1 MSQVLHPGYG
11 ELMRI
16 AVMAAGGVGGYFGG
30 RLAAAGHDVTFFARG
45 AHLEALRKQGLK
57 IESTH
62 GDLHVPSVQVTD
74 DPAGVAPV
82 EVVLFAVKL
91 WDLERAAIAL
101 RPLLSP
107 ATRVI
112 TVQNGID
119 ALERLAPII
128 GPDHAVPG
136 LAQIATVI
144 GSPGV
149 IVHTSKF
156 ALMRFG
162 HPDGHADPTLTAFA
176 AAAQAAGLDIA
187 LTDKIEVEL
196 WQKFVFLTAV
206 AGMTATTGFP
216 MGPILAD
223 PDTRAMFHALLSEV
237 SAVGRAKG
245 VALPPDHG
253 DKALAFADATL
264 PPHMK
269 ASMAHDLERGNRLEL
284 DWLNGKVVALGRA
297 LGVPTPANAAV
308 YAILKLHR
316 MGKA

>member
-1 MSQVLHPGYG
+1 
-11 ELMRI
+11 MRI

-45 AHLEALRKQGLK
+45 AHLDALRSNGLK
-57 IESTH
+57 IESPH
-62 GDLHVPSVQVTD
+62 GNLHLPSVQVTA
-74 DPAGVAPV
+74 DPADVAPV
-82 EVVLFAVKL
+82 EIVLFAVKL
-91 WDLERAAIAL
+91 WDLEKAAESL
-101 RPLLSP
+101 CPLLSP
-107 ATRVI
+107 TTRVI

-119 ALERLAPII
+119 AVERLAPIL
-128 GPDHAVPG
+128 GHDHVVPG

-149 IVHTSKF
+149 IVHSSKF
-156 ALMRFG
+156 ALLRCG
-162 HPDGHADPTLTAFA
+162 HLDGHADPTLSAFA
-176 AAAQAAGLDIA
+176 AAAQEAGLDVA

-196 WQKFVFLTAV
+196 WQKFVFLSAV

-216 MGPILAD
+216 MGPILSD
-223 PDTRAMFHALLSEV
+223 PDTRAMFHALLNEV

-284 DWLNGKVVALGRA
+284 DWLNGKVVALGRT
-297 LGVPTPANAAV
+297 LGVPTPTNEAV

-316 MGKA
+316 MGRQ

>member
-1 MSQVLHPGYG
+1 
-11 ELMRI
+11 MRI

-45 AHLEALRKQGLK
+45 AHLDALRQNGLR
-57 IESTH
+57 IESPH
-62 GDLHVPSVQVTD
+62 GDLHLPKVQVTD

-82 EVVLFAVKL
+82 EIVLFAVKL
-91 WDLERAAIAL
+91 WDLEKAAESL

-119 ALERLAPII
+119 ALERLEPIL
-128 GPDHAVPG
+128 GRGHVVPG

-149 IVHTSKF
+149 IVQSSKF
-156 ALMRFG
+156 ALMRCG
-162 HPDGHADPTLTAFA
+162 HVDGHTDPTLTAFA
-176 AAAQAAGLDIA
+176 EAAQAAGLDVA
-187 LTDKIEVEL
+187 LSEEIEVEL
-196 WQKFVFLTAV
+196 WKKFVFLTAV

-216 MGPILAD
+216 MGPILSD
-223 PDTRAMFHALLSEV
+223 PDTRAMFHSLLKEV

-297 LGVPTPANAAV
+297 LGVPTPASEAV

-316 MGKA
+316 MGRA